1 MTNTAKKTFEELT
14 PEDCKDL
21 KIEFAPGCFDDFD
34 GTQEELDAFIA
45 EITEMIHNGDML
57 DSAKAVDFETMMDE
71 EPEVAEK
78 LIRALS
84 DNPTKRNVQ

>member
-14 PEDCKDL
+14 TDDCKDL

-34 GTQEELDAFIA
+34 GTQEELDAFMA
-45 EITEMIHNGDML
+45 EITEMIRNGDML
-57 DSAKAVDFETMMDE
+57 DSARAVDFETMMDE

-84 DNPTKRNVQ
+84 DNPAVRKLQ

>member
-45 EITEMIHNGDML
+45 EITEMIHNGDVL
-57 DSAKAVDFETMMDE
+57 DSAKAVDFDTMME
-71 EPEVAEK
+71 EDPEVAEK

-84 DNPTKRNVQ
+84 NNPVPRNIQ

>member
-1 MTNTAKKTFEELT
+1 MANTAKKTFEELT

-21 KIEFAPGCFDDFD
+21 KIEFAPGCFDEFD
-34 GTQEELDAFIA
+34 GTQEELDEFIA
-45 EITEMIHNGDML
+45 EITAMIRNGDVL
-57 DSAKAVDFETMMDE
+57 DNSKAVDFDTMMEE

-84 DNPTKRNVQ
+84 NNPTSRKIQ